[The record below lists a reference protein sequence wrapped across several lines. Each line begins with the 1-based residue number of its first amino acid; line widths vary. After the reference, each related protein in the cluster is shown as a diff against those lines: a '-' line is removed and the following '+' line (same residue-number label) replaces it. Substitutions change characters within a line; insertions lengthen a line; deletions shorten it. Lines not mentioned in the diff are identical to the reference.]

1 MTIQSKLNHTKGSSS
16 KGKGRSSKG
25 NEVEAC
31 SPSKFAP
38 LFRKAAAPTA
48 TKIAQPQKKKSEAKA
63 LTKREILNKAMSEK
77 KNPYFREDPIFR
89 KWSRIMADHSKH
101 LEGQGIVHDDSYEG
115 GLVYCEH
122 CQAHPTHARANDVRR
137 RRKKNTGYPI
147 FWAGYLSGYP
157 IFGAGYLSGYPFFG
171 LAILLAIGK
180 IFLEKG
186 LHQW

>member
-1 MTIQSKLNHTKGSSS
+1 M
-16 KGKGRSSKG
+16 
-25 NEVEAC
+25 
-31 SPSKFAP
+31 
-38 LFRKAAAPTA
+38 
-48 TKIAQPQKKKSEAKA
+48 KA
-63 LTKREILNKAMSEK
+63 LTKREILK
-77 KNPYFREDPIFR
+77 KGVDERKTPYFREDPIFR
-89 KWSRIMADHSKH
+89 KWSTMMADHSKH

-157 IFGAGYLSGYPFFG
+157 IFWAGYLSGYPIFGAGYLSGYPFLG

-186 LHQW
+186 LELLL